1 MGEAFRL
8 GGFGMY
14 PTLFFGIIL
23 FGAAIGYARNPGK
36 GRLLLPAVLAILTLT
51 AGFLGFFTGIITT
64 LSYAASEVVDPAAR
78 AFDLDQFVRVVAM
91 GTAESL
97 HNVCLALAMNVIGGI
112 VVAVGAYRRGRMKPE
127 VTKVGAPVAANG

>member
-23 FGAAIGYARNPGK
+23 FGAALGYARNPGK
-36 GRLLLPAVLAILTLT
+36 GRLLLPAVLAFLTLT
-51 AGFLGFFTGIITT
+51 AGFLGFCTGIVTT
-64 LSYAASEVVDPAAR
+64 LMYAAERPEMAA
-78 AFDLDQFVRVVAM
+78 VVAM

-97 HNVCLALAMNVIGGI
+97 INVCLALAMNVIGGI
-112 VVAVGAYRRGRMKPE
+112 VVAVGAYRRGRKEPE
-127 VTKVGAPVAANG
+127 LTKAGATVASSG

>member
-1 MGEAFRL
+1 MGEAFRN

-36 GRLLLPAVLAILTLT
+36 GRLVLPAVLALLTLT

-64 LSYAASEVVDPAAR
+64 LTYAASDR
-78 AFDLDQFVRVVAM
+78 TFDLDQFIRVVAM

-97 HNVCLALAMNVIGGI
+97 HNVGLALAMNVIGGI

-127 VTKVGAPVAANG
+127 VTKVGASVASNG

>member
-14 PTLFFGIIL
+14 PTLVFGIVF
-23 FGAAIGYARNPGK
+23 FGAAIGYARNPGQ
-36 GRLLLPAVLAILTLT
+36 GRLLLPAVLAFLTMT

-64 LSYAASEVVDPAAR
+64 LTYAAEQPNLAP
-78 AFDLDQFVRVVAM
+78 LVAM

-97 HNVCLALAMNVIGGI
+97 YNVCLALAINVIGGI
-112 VVAVGAYRRGRMKPE
+112 VVAVGAYRRGRKQPE
-127 VTKVGAPVAANG
+127 LAEAGAPVASNG

>member
-23 FGAAIGYARNPGK
+23 FGAALGYARNPGK
-36 GRLLLPAVLAILTLT
+36 GRLLLPAVLALLTLT
-51 AGFLGFFTGIITT
+51 AGFLGFCTGIVTT
-64 LSYAASEVVDPAAR
+64 LMYAAEAPNMAP
-78 AFDLDQFVRVVAM
+78 LVAM

-97 HNVCLALAMNVIGGI
+97 INVCLALAMNVIGGI
-112 VVAVGAYRRGRMKPE
+112 VVAVGAYRHGRRKPE
-127 VTKVGAPVAANG
+127 ITQAGATVAPTV